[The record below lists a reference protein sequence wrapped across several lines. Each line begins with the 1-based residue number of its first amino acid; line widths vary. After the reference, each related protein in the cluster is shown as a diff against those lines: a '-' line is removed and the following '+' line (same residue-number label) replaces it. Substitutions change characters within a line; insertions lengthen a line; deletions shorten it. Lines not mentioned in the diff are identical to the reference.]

1 MSLSDKFSKLSSPGR
16 QGSDYRATSTPE
28 AWRPRLEVG
37 EDGGYL
43 VSTAR
48 PAGQI
53 PDAAELLTEF
63 ELNPEHWRV
72 TGLRR
77 SRWQK
82 YDGEWLEA
90 YRVTVVPADEALL
103 ADEDVSKL
111 IQHVEKWKPT
121 KRTGKTSGK
130 LAFVFAPADQQ
141 LGKKQ
146 GGHGTEQTIDRIL
159 YATEG
164 AVQRLHDLRKIGRDI
179 GTVAITLLGDHVEGN
194 VSQGGRLQSHSASD
208 LGLTEQTRV
217 GRRLLMAQIKAFAPL
232 ADKIIIAVVNGNHDE
247 VSRQVALD
255 PSEGW
260 NTEIASAVQDA
271 CAENPALSHVEF
283 RYPAKDHQTLAIEV
297 CGTMIGL
304 FHGHQTG
311 KDVVKYLSEQA
322 AGQTAL
328 GGCDVWLSGHYHN
341 FRSMDVGSRFWAQ
354 CPTVDP
360 GSAWYR
366 DRRGLES
373 NAGILTMVVGEG
385 HDPRQDVSIVAAG
398 AQ

>member
-1 MSLSDKFSKLSSPGR
+1 MD
-16 QGSDYRATSTPE
+16 
-28 AWRPRLEVG
+28 VG
-37 EDGGYL
+37 EDGGFL

-48 PAGQI
+48 PAGEL
-53 PDAAELLTEF
+53 PDAVELLKEF
-63 ELNPEHWRV
+63 DMNPEHWVV
-72 TGLRR
+72 TSIRR
-77 SRWQK
+77 GRWQR
-82 YDGEWLEA
+82 YDGEWLESA
-90 YRVTVVPADEALL
+90 RVNVVPIDGHRIDGADVEEL
-103 ADEDVSKL
+103 VK
-111 IQHVEKWKPT
+111 HVQNWKPGKKT
-121 KRTGKTSGK
+121 AKTSGD
-130 LAFVFAPADQQ
+130 LAFIFAPADQQ

-159 YATEG
+159 TATDG
-164 AVQRLHDLRKIGRDI
+164 AVKRLEDLRKIGRNI
-179 GTVAITLLGDHVEGN
+179 GTVVITLLGDHVEGN

-217 GRRLLMAQIKAFAPL
+217 GRRLLLAQIKAFAPL
-232 ADKIIIAVVNGNHDE
+232 ADRIVVAVVNGNHDE

-271 CAENPALSHVEF
+271 CAENPALSHIEF
-283 RYPAKDHQTLAIEV
+283 RYPAKDHQTLAVEV

-311 KDVVKYLSEQA
+311 KDVTKYLSEQA

-341 FRSMDVGSRFWAQ
+341 FRSMDIGSRFWAQ

-360 GSAWYR
+360 GSAWFR

-385 HDPRQDVSIVAAG
+385 HDPRLDVSIIPATTA
-398 AQ
+398 